1 MNRVYK
7 SLSSLRLTVAL
18 LGCCFLLVFFGTLD
32 QVHIGIREVQL
43 RYFESII
50 ALWHYP
56 AAWPGGA
63 VLSKLFIPLPGG
75 FLLGGLLVINLIFAA
90 VRYFQFKPKK
100 IGIVL
105 IHSGI
110 LLLIVSGFLTSYF
123 QVESQMW
130 IDEGGRS
137 NYSKSTDENEFVII
151 DKSNPSFD
159 RVVSM
164 PVVLLESGKEVQVGT
179 FPFTVKPEVF
189 FANAGIQMRRN
200 DPSLPPGLANRGAG
214 MKMDLVAVPLAPTY
228 KQNEVNTVSAYVTL
242 VAGDGEIGTWLV
254 SNVFDERFPPQRFS
268 YNDKEYEIAI
278 RFKRYYYPFWLEL
291 TQFRFDRYPGTEIPR
306 NFSSEVNILDAE
318 KSTGRKALI
327 YMNNPLRYEG
337 YTFYQASFTPNETA
351 TMLQVVRN
359 PSRVLPYIAV
369 FLVGMGLLVHFLLKL
384 VRFLKVI

>member
-1 MNRVYK
+1 
-7 SLSSLRLTVAL
+7 
-18 LGCCFLLVFFGTLD
+18 
-32 QVHIGIREVQL
+32 
-43 RYFESII
+43 
-50 ALWHYP
+50 
-56 AAWPGGA
+56 
-63 VLSKLFIPLPGG
+63 
-75 FLLGGLLVINLIFAA
+75 
-90 VRYFQFKPKK
+90 
-100 IGIVL
+100 
-105 IHSGI
+105 
-110 LLLIVSGFLTSYF
+110 
-123 QVESQMW
+123 
-130 IDEGGRS
+130 
-137 NYSKSTDENEFVII
+137 
-151 DKSNPSFD
+151 
-159 RVVSM
+159 VSM